1 MNNVIVEQQVER
13 VDKAKTQSTTERK
26 QQWQRLN
33 NSHRF
38 CKLLSFVTFWSN
50 TNIDVLIHISA
61 IRPGGTVQKLFGT
74 SLSIWQAY
82 SALPQLGRNRVRI
95 AVKRWES
102 QPFPYAPSFRCRCEK
117 ILLCK
122 LRIAKNRNVV
132 CFAQYQVLIYL
143 QHRLVRT

>member
-26 QQWQRLN
+26 CLN

-74 SLSIWQAY
+74 SLYGRHTLLYPRLVGIGLEQLLKDGNLNHPLMLHRSWQY
-82 SALPQLGRNRVRI
+82 SVG
-95 AVKRWES
+95 VK
-102 QPFPYAPSFRCRCEK
+102 K
-117 ILLCK
+117 ILLLK

-132 CFAQYQVLIYL
+132 CFAQYQVHIYL
-143 QHRLVRT
+143 QHRQVRT